1 MNLIQNLEGY
11 TIVRN
16 AIENDYPVELCIQ
29 SMLKCCE
36 RVLVCDSDST
46 DGTREMLDRMA
57 DGEPRLTIINYE
69 WPYPKGDAKFFV
81 KWLNFARERLTLP
94 HQLELDADEILDD
107 SPECHQRIREAVEKG
122 QSLLCDRLNYWKT
135 PHLLIPEGH
144 CVGKRVVRVGL
155 SKDWMPSDEGG
166 YRKGDLPILDNAV
179 DATTAVKIHHVGFLR
194 EKDAFYRKARV
205 VLEGFFDTYDQ
216 RMEATEAA
224 NQPVSEVAVEWGD
237 KLVPFNDYMPD
248 EVQKWLAERGHYY
261 DKYLPLLRQHN
272 DPKIHLSG
280 DSPDG
285 AVHVLHSGDF
295 GDLIAGMS
303 VMKALGKVKLYVAN
317 RGITKPIVDRFDA
330 IRDLLLSQSYIES
343 AEVYTNEPIHWN
355 ASDFRGNYIDTQTLA
370 DSHMNHF
377 RGRNMRQINF
387 DKESPWLNIQPD
399 NSWNGRIV
407 VNRSPRYHN
416 SKFPWTKI
424 VSHYGD
430 KIVFVGLAHEYDSF
444 CNSFGKVPYHHAKHL
459 LEIGSMIAGSDL
471 FIGNQSACAN
481 IAEGLKH
488 PRILEVCLW
497 RPDCIYT
504 GAGAQYVAD
513 GAMTLPAVGDTPEL
527 VIERTK
533 PPPEI
538 NINET
543 PPGNWQFPDCP
554 PCPHPVAA
562 VQFVR
567 QANPT
572 WDKKKALDE
581 LVAFNMKRI
590 PSWFNQT
597 SVDPELKKF
606 MVAKRNAGLA

>member
-1 MNLIQNLEGY
+1 MKL
-11 TIVRN
+11 
-16 AIENDYPVELCIQ
+16 
-29 SMLKCCE
+29 LK
-36 RVLVCDSDST
+36 
-46 DGTREMLDRMA
+46 
-57 DGEPRLTIINYE
+57 
-69 WPYPKGDAKFFV
+69 
-81 KWLNFARERLTLP
+81 
-94 HQLELDADEILDD
+94 
-107 SPECHQRIREAVEKG
+107 KG

-205 VLEGFFDTYDQ
+205 VLEGFFNTYDQ

-237 KLVPFNDYMPD
+237 KLVPFNGYMPD

-272 DPKIHLSG
+272 DPKINLSG

-330 IRDLLLSQSYIES
+330 IRDLLLSQTYIES

-377 RGRNMRQINF
+377 RGMNMRQINF

-416 SKFPWTKI
+416 SKFPWAKI

-430 KIVFVGLAHEYDSF
+430 KIVFVGMAHEYDSF

-497 RPDCIYT
+497 RPDCIYP
-504 GAGAQYVAD
+504 GVGAQYVAD
-513 GAMTLPAVGDTPEL
+513 GAMILPTVGDTPEL